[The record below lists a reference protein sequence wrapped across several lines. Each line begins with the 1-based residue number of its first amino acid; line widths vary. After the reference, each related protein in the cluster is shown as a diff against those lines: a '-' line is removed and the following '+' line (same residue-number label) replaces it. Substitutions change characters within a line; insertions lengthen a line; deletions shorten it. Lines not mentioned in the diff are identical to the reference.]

1 MKGLVE
7 FIQEQLEHVICQDAA
22 GNWRIKGHPGKGSN
36 TDKLGYWKAKYKS
49 KKDAEAALR
58 GYFAHKNEGWLDI
71 DDDNVITEGVKA
83 ENGEPWIVYVDGKED
98 SHFTELIKK
107 WKHAPKVGKGWYA
120 GGTVFKIVKVE
131 DNKVY
136 TEEDTTCHP

>member
-7 FIQEQLEHVICQDAA
+7 FIQERLEHVICQ
-22 GNWRIKGHPGKGSN
+22 N

-71 DDDNVITEGVKA
+71 DDDVITEGVKA

-98 SHFTELIKK
+98 SHFTEWSKK
-107 WKHAPKVGKGWYA
+107 WKHVPKVGKGWYA

-136 TEEDTTCHP
+136 TEEDTTCHS

>member
-49 KKDAEAALR
+49 KKDVIVAPIAEYHYLVADSYDDYIKITAINIK
-58 GYFAHKNEGWLDI
+58 GKILDQFI
-71 DDDNVITEGVKA
+71 IE
-83 ENGEPWIVYVDGKED
+83 
-98 SHFTELIKK
+98 
-107 WKHAPKVGKGWYA
+107 
-120 GGTVFKIVKVE
+120 
-131 DNKVY
+131 
-136 TEEDTTCHP
+136 